1 MALLQYTVALSEGA
15 DTSRMSKCTVRLCSI
30 FPRRVLCHRLTTQI
44 PPAITHSHR
53 HPSEY
58 TPHRNSEYNFHNQL
72 PHNISHYQLCTLTCP
87 HHPPTYPPPPNH
99 NISKLLPPTNTH
111 PRSPCTHTTLPTKPN
126 NHPPLRGVIHT
137 STSSTSATTRTASL
151 PGPPHSK
158 LLVSADSFPYYGL
171 L

>member
-1 MALLQYTVALSEGA
+1 MGVWLEHVSVCISGNGKCCVGA
-15 DTSRMSKCTVRLCSI
+15 GCENL
-30 FPRRVLCHRLTTQI
+30 LTTQI
-44 PPAITHSHR
+44 TPTINHSHR

-72 PHNISHYQLCTLTCP
+72 PHNISHYQLCTLTCSN
-87 HHPPTYPPPPNH
+87 HTPTYPPPPNH
-99 NISKLLPPTNTH
+99 NTSKLLLTTNPH
-111 PRSPCTHTTLPTKPN
+111 PRSPSTYTTLPNKPQ

-137 STSSTSATTRTASL
+137 STSSTSATTRTPSL